1 MKKGNLKLS
10 PSELFHAL
18 VAFNIKH
25 AEKRKF
31 GFPKFYGN
39 NMLLSAALKKKKAEL
54 RSTAALQGQM
64 QNPSRREEITQTAL
78 KRCSATVIFRVHFK
92 WPDAQLG

>member
-39 NMLLSAALKKKKAEL
+39 NMLLSAALKKRKQSSSGTQFYKDKCRILAEGRKSHKL
-54 RSTAALQGQM
+54 
-64 QNPSRREEITQTAL
+64 
-78 KRCSATVIFRVHFK
+78 H
-92 WPDAQLG
+92 